1 MGRCPRSGRRGH
13 DASSIQELDPS
24 VGVRRRHLPT
34 SWGGINGHTSHHA
47 RGAGCALPD
56 AVLRQHPAQQG
67 AGNEGARHRQGTRL
81 DAARLA
87 RGAGRQ
93 SRDRGFGRRAADG
106 DARQLLRHGGGDL
119 AQGAHAVCHAR
130 SQDRLCQT
138 RGAGPAGDRRG
149 RVLSHHP
156 LGRLH
161 ARLRPSGRSQGSGR
175 RRRRDLH
182 AWHQGYAHG
191 GARLPPRGQ
200 GVSRLLERL
209 AEARKSGDV
218 ARLADA
224 IPYARWMRIAP
235 ENGTGEL
242 LTRMRYHRD
251 LIGNTFLPAIHGG
264 TLGAMLEMAAIFHL
278 LWETETETVPKI
290 VNITGDYLRSA
301 RPLDVIAAAKV
312 TKQGRRMV
320 NVFAEAWQDDRSKP
334 VATASAHFLVSSA
347 DEAPPSL

>member
-1 MGRCPRSGRRGH
+1 V
-13 DASSIQELDPS
+13 SS
-24 VGVRRRHLPT
+24 
-34 SWGGINGHTSHHA
+34 
-47 RGAGCALPD
+47 
-56 AVLRQHPAQQG
+56 
-67 AGNEGARHRQGTRL
+67 
-81 DAARLA
+81 
-87 RGAGRQ
+87 
-93 SRDRGFGRRAADG
+93 
-106 DARQLLRHGGGDL
+106 
-119 AQGAHAVCHAR
+119 
-130 SQDRLCQT
+130 
-138 RGAGPAGDRRG
+138 
-149 RVLSHHP
+149 
-156 LGRLH
+156 
-161 ARLRPSGRSQGSGR
+161 
-175 RRRRDLH
+175 
-182 AWHQGYAHG
+182 
-191 GARLPPRGQ
+191 
-200 GVSRLLERL
+200 LLERL

-290 VNITGDYLRSA
+290 VNITVDYLRSA

-334 VATASAHFLVSSA
+334 VATASAHFLVTSA